1 MFGSKKYKGK
11 KKIIKENDFLKFGCP
26 IKYSKEN

>member
-11 KKIIKENDFLKFGCP
+11 KKNVKGNDFLMFDCP